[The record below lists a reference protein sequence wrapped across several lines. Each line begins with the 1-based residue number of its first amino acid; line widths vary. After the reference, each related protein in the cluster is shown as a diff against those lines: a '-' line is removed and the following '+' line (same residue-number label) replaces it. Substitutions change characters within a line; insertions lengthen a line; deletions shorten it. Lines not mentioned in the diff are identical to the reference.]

1 MKNNK
6 LMEVVDFLRAN
17 PSYLKRGCANIA
29 YKLGCKIEEVKEA
42 KKIIGV
48 NTNSKEEYS
57 EYVVEV
63 KNSNKDKKKL
73 KKLIKLTE
81 KINPLYNPIEDLIKN
96 YKLSTED
103 IPEVIQKSKI
113 LVLDIETAPIS
124 AYCWALWKQ
133 DIYIDQIVSDWF
145 MLSWAAKWLGE
156 DEVLSARL
164 YAEEVKDECDFR
176 IVKELWNLL
185 DEADIVIAH
194 NGDQFD
200 IPKIKTRF
208 VINGLPPTSFYQ
220 QIDTLKIARKE
231 FGFSSNKLDFLA
243 RSFNIPP
250 KISTDFK
257 LWVRCLK
264 GEDAALEEMETYN
277 KHDVE
282 ILEEVYYKLRPYIKN
297 HPNVSLYLEDS
308 TDRCP
313 TCGGK
318 HLTPN
323 KFYFTSVGKFQV
335 YKCEDCEALSRS
347 RKCIKRTTTTS
358 NLSLGR

>member
-1 MKNNK
+1 MTQQEIQN
-6 LMEVVDFLRAN
+6 FLKEH
-17 PSYLKRGCANIA
+17 PGYLKRGKYNIA
-29 YKLGCKIEEVKEA
+29 SKLGCTPEQVKAA
-42 KKIIGV
+42 KKAIGI
-48 NTNSKEEYS
+48 NTNDKEEYS
-57 EYVVEV
+57 KYVVNV
-63 KNSNKDKKKL
+63 KKVITTGTTIL
-73 KKLIKLTE
+73 EEEL
-81 KINPLYNPIEDLIKN
+81 
-96 YKLSTED
+96 
-103 IPEVIQKSKI
+103 PEVVQMPKI

-124 AYCWALWKQ
+124 SFVWALWKQ
-133 DIYIDQIVSDWF
+133 DIYIDQIISDWF
-145 MLSWAAKWLGE
+145 MLSWSAKFLGSNE
-156 DEVLSARL
+156 ILSARL
-164 YAEEVKDECDFR
+164 YSEEVTDECDFR
-176 IVKELWNLL
+176 IVKQLWNIL

-208 VINGLPPTSFYQ
+208 LINGLPPTSFYQ

-243 RSFNIPP
+243 RSFGIPP

-257 LWVRCLK
+257 LWVRCMK
-264 GEDAALEEMETYN
+264 GEDKALEEMETYN

-282 ILEEVYYKLRPYIKN
+282 ILEDVYYKLRPYIKN
-297 HPNVSLYLEDS
+297 HPNVSLFNEDS
-308 TDRCP
+308 ADRCP

-358 NLSLGR
+358 NLSLGK